1 MSDNPYSPTTNPIG
15 GFNKGQEF
23 DISDVESVRRMHL
36 SDEALIRGVGWLY
49 LLGGALGVLAGLSG
63 IVIGAEYAKNKY
75 PPNNGPDLA
84 VLGRELVYLGK
95 FVLAVAIPLDYTGWT
110 MTRLDPM
117 GKIFAILF
125 STIGL
130 ICIPIGTLISAYMLY
145 LLLSAKGKFIY
156 SRHYN
161 GIIAATPHTIYR
173 SVLVWMVLAS
183 VMVAA
188 ALVVFFFLIQ
198 SIKLW

>member
-1 MSDNPYSPTTNPIG
+1 MSDNPYAPTTNPTG
-15 GFNKGQEF
+15 GFDSGQEF

-36 SDEALIRGVGWLY
+36 NDEALIRGVGWLY
-49 LLGGALGVLAGLSG
+49 LLGGVLAGLAG
-63 IVIGAEYAKNKY
+63 IVLGAEFSKYKY

-84 VLGRELVYLGK
+84 VLGRELGYLGK
-95 FVLAVAIPLDYTGWT
+95 FVLAVAIPLVYTGWT

-117 GKIFAILF
+117 GKVFAILI

-145 LLLSAKGKFIY
+145 LLRSARGKFIY
-156 SRHYN
+156 SRHYK

-183 VMVAA
+183 VMVAV